1 MKDKIKL
8 NKIEKITIAE
18 YIVLAILIAVLGIL
32 EKNFVWIVV
41 ATLCIEIATL
51 KYCDNKLLKAKQ
63 VIINLKEEEIEHK
76 NDLIKTLLI
85 RESRKRL

>member
-8 NKIEKITIAE
+8 NKIERITIAE
-18 YIVLAILIAVLGIL
+18 YIVLVILIVIVRIL

-41 ATLCIEIATL
+41 AALCIQVATL
-51 KYCDNKLLKAKQ
+51 EYCDNKLLKAKQ
-63 VIINLKEEEIEHK
+63 AIIDLKEEEIDHK

-85 RESRKRL
+85 NKK

>member
-41 ATLCIEIATL
+41 ATLYIEIATL
-51 KYCDNKLLKAKQ
+51 EYCDNKLLKAKQ
-63 VIINLKEEEIEHK
+63 VIIDLKEEEIEHK

-85 RESRKRL
+85 NKTRK